1 MPAIVQQLLP
11 PQLWAYLSQP
21 SREPEHR
28 TVAVAFLR
36 FAGTDTVLAE
46 EGADVLT
53 TAVDEVLR
61 NVQGPRLP
69 RTFPSLTPTWM

>member
-1 MPAIVQQLLP
+1 MPAVVERLLA

-36 FAGTDTVLAE
+36 FDGTDTVLAE
-46 EGADVLT
+46 EGAEVVT
-53 TAVDEVLR
+53 AAVDEVLR
-61 NVQGPRLP
+61 NVQRPRLP
-69 RTFPSLTPTWM
+69 MKFRSSTQTSM